1 MGLAGSLI
9 GVAFFLIVIVFAI
22 TFFSA
27 FFTNVFAFIE
37 DFFEQQANK
46 AETETG
52 DTVCDL
58 RFRLWGA
65 FDEAGFGFDLETDQR
80 LYLGQSSPN
89 SGGQVFHSEVATAE
103 FDRCYTQGSGTLF
116 QSVLPAIT
124 TENLDGL
131 VTQLALTNITDL
143 EFTITMEFIRVDD
156 GRSIGTKT
164 KIVKERSLSDLPF
177 TFDTGI
183 KVFDDV
189 ELTRYNVE
197 VTCSGDCTKINNLSN
212 NEPYI
217 YKIRFG

>member
-46 AETETG
+46 AKNRDG
-52 DTVCDL
+52 STVCDL
-58 RFRLWGA
+58 RFKLWGA
-65 FDEAGFGFDLETDQR
+65 FDEAGFGLDLETDQR
-80 LYLGQSSPN
+80 LYLGRSSPN
-89 SGGQVFHSEVATAE
+89 SGGQVFHPEVAVAD
-103 FDRCYTQGSGTLF
+103 FDRCYTEGSGTFL
-116 QSVLPAIT
+116 QLLPVIT
-124 TENLDGL
+124 TENFDAL
-131 VTQLALTNITDL
+131 VTQLAFTNITDL
-143 EFTITMEFIRVDD
+143 EFTITMEFIRTDD

-164 KIVKERSLSDLPF
+164 MVVKERSLSDLPF

-183 KVFDDV
+183 RVFADV
-189 ELTRYNVE
+189 ELTRYDVE
-197 VTCSGDCTKINNLSN
+197 VTCGGDCTKINNLAN
-212 NEPYI
+212 NEPFI